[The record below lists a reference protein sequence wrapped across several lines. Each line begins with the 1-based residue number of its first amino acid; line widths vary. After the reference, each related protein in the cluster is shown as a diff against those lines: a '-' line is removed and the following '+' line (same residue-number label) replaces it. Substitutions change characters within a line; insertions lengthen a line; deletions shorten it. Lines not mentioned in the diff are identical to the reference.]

1 MTTTLNARKYSDPA
15 YSSFETAPEI
25 LQAIETAYASSILDR
40 DKLTAFGAWEH
51 PSDFERAA
59 IIDWAF
65 ELAEPETNR
74 LAWGCDYVNRPTE
87 EAK

>member
-1 MTTTLNARKYSDPA
+1 MNSTLNTRKYADPA
-15 YSSFETAPEI
+15 YSGFETAPEI

-40 DKLTAFGAWEH
+40 DRLTAYGAWEY

-65 ELAEPETNR
+65 ELADPEENR
-74 LAWGCDYVNRPTE
+74 LAWGASYVTRPTE